1 MSEMNLNDNRRSRSD
16 VGKETVF
23 TESTV
28 TVDPKKVKKAKKKSK
43 RSFHNKTSIKKN
55 NEDGTKHP
63 AFIIIT

>member
-1 MSEMNLNDNRRSRSD
+1 MSDMNLNDSRRSRSD

-43 RSFHNKTSIKKN
+43 ETVK
-55 NEDGTKHP
+55 EDTKE
-63 AFIIIT
+63 